1 MTTVDARETE
11 RKYEAEPSVP
21 LPSLDGLPQ
30 VAAVSGPEIE
40 TLTAE
45 YYDTDDLR
53 LLRAGITLRRRAG
66 GGDEGWRLESPGAAE
81 HREIRV
87 PAGWP
92 GDPVPD
98 ELARM
103 VRVHT
108 RGAALRPVARVETRR
123 RRTTL
128 RDATGAS
135 LAEVL
140 ADEVAA
146 QTFGTST
153 TVSRWN
159 EIGVELT
166 GGGPRLL
173 RAADR
178 QLRGG
183 GLRPA
188 DDSARLRN
196 ALGSELPRP
205 RPAGR
210 PTGGS
215 TAGEV
220 VLAYLRA
227 QAARLTSLDPAVR
240 RDQPDSVHQMRVT
253 TRRLRAALQAFPAIV
268 PKPATQHLRD
278 ELKWLGGV
286 LGEARDGEVLSD
298 YLRTQ
303 LAAVPAELV
312 LGPAQASVRAHF
324 APREAGARSAVLE
337 ALDSGRYFALLDELD
352 GLLDDPPLTAAAAA
366 PADAVLPRAIARTY
380 RRTRRRMRRARRA
393 EAGQARDVALHET
406 RKAAKRAR
414 YAAEAAAPALGQ
426 KAAGFAKRMKA
437 VQSVLGDHQDAVSA
451 RAVARELGV
460 QAHLAGENAFSFGLL
475 YQLAD
480 EDARRRQ
487 KEARQAWKRA
497 ARGKHGWLAAS

>member
-1 MTTVDARETE
+1 MTTTDARETE

-30 VAAVSGPEIE
+30 VAAVSGPDIE

-53 LLRAGITLRRRAG
+53 LLKAGITLRRRAG
-66 GGDEGWRLESPGAAE
+66 GGDEGWHLESPGEAE
-81 HREIRV
+81 QHEVRV

-103 VRVHT
+103 VLVHT

-123 RRTTL
+123 RRMTL
-128 RDATGAS
+128 RDTSGTS

-146 QTFGTST
+146 QTFGTAT
-153 TVSRWN
+153 TLSRWN

-178 QLRGG
+178 HLRDG

-188 DDSARLRN
+188 DDCARLRK
-196 ALGSELPRP
+196 ALGSEPPRP
-205 RPAGR
+205 RPARRFTGR
-210 PTGGS
+210 S

-220 VLAYLRA
+220 VLGYLGA
-227 QAARLTSLDPAVR
+227 QAVRLMSLDPAVR

-286 LGEARDGEVLSD
+286 LGEARDSEVLSD

-303 LAAVPAELV
+303 LAAAPAELV
-312 LGPAQASVRAHF
+312 MGPVQAGVRAHF
-324 APREAGARSAVLE
+324 APREAAARSAVLE
-337 ALDSGRYFALLDELD
+337 ALDSGRYFAMLDELD
-352 GLLDDPPLTAAAAA
+352 GLLDDPPPTAAAAA
-366 PADAVLPRAIARTY
+366 PADEALRGAIALTY

-393 EAGQARDVALHET
+393 APGPARDVALHET

-414 YAAEAAAPALGQ
+414 YAAEAVAPVLGK
-426 KAAGFAKRMKA
+426 KAASFAKRMKA

-451 RAVARELGV
+451 RTVARQLGV

-480 EDARRRQ
+480 GDARTRQ
-487 KEARQAWKRA
+487 EEARRAWKRA
-497 ARGKHGWLAAS
+497 ARRKRTWLAAS